1 MTDPTSPQASKWRR
15 QNEMTTTLKP
25 IKTDADYEA
34 AMELLDSLWDAQ
46 PGSPGADQLEVLG
59 ILIDQY
65 ETQQFPIS
73 APDAVEAVLFYMEQ
87 NGLERAEF
95 GKLLGSRSRAS
106 EFLNHKASLSLTQI
120 RKLNEAW
127 NLPADIL
134 IQPVRERL
142 NW

>member
-1 MTDPTSPQASKWRR
+1 
-15 QNEMTTTLKP
+15 MTTTLKP

-46 PGSPGADQLEVLG
+46 PGSPDADQLEVLG

-65 ETQQFPIS
+65 ETQQVPIS
-73 APDAVEAVLFYMEQ
+73 APDAVEAVLFHMAQ
-87 NGLERAEF
+87 NGIERSEL

-127 NLPADIL
+127 NIPADIL
-134 IQPVRERL
+134 IQPVRESA
-142 NW
+142 